1 MKDFYRS
8 LRLSPKVSG
17 REVVKA
23 AARALHPMLR
33 ANPGL
38 RLLRRRYYREMLN
51 LHDEMRAQVGT
62 KRSRATAASPLSPK

>member
-1 MKDFYRS
+1 MEVFYRS
-8 LRLSPKVSG
+8 LGVAPGTSG

-33 ANPGL
+33 ANPDL

-51 LHDEMRAQVGT
+51 LHDEARAKVRS
-62 KRSRATAASPLSPK
+62 KRRRADALKSGAPK